1 MKKYVLTILSI
12 CLIVLLSSCSNK
24 VNFIEED
31 GQKKYKKENG
41 EFARAE
47 WVTIDGNDYN
57 FDLNGYLQTD
67 KWIDDYYV
75 GKDGKKLVKAWYND
89 EKDGKSYYLSS
100 TGKYLKDTLATI
112 DGKDYYFDSDGSLI
126 KGKIFENS
134 EGKSMY
140 ADDKGVVNNSD
151 SLVTIDGDT
160 YFIDKMGIIFKN
172 DWKQVGKD
180 WYYFDENGKM
190 KKNQWHDATYY
201 LGDDGKMLVNTKTPD
216 GYEVDK
222 NGNVLEKYKDE
233 IAAKDFKYLYK
244 KYCLDPYFE
253 VGSNNKP
260 YVAWAEVGEDGSYIS
275 LDSNPEDIDDNSYRH
290 YSNTYGS
297 EVINVTQTLLKIFGF
312 HDYVYKNIVSTTYAD
327 GKQEETSE
335 NIIVTW
341 KFHPDKGIEIMFKKK
356 NE

>member
-31 GQKKYKKENG
+31 GQKKYKKDSG

-190 KKNQWHDATYY
+190 KKNQWHNATYY

-216 GYEVDK
+216 GYEVDNDGK
-222 NGNVLEKYKDE
+222 VLEKYKDE
-233 IAAKDFKYLYK
+233 VAAKDFKYIYK
-244 KYCLDPYFE
+244 EYCKYP
-253 VGSNNKP
+253 
-260 YVAWAEVGEDGSYIS
+260 WAEVGSDGSYIS
-275 LDSNPEDIDDNSYRH
+275 IDTNPDDYDSSDHPYLSSLYIKEAFGAI
-290 YSNTYGS
+290 
-297 EVINVTQTLLKIFGF
+297 EKILKVLGF
-312 HDYVYKNIVSTTYAD
+312 PDYVSKEIKNTSFKD
-327 GKQEETSE
+327 GKQTEVLGD
-335 NIIVTW
+335 VTVNW
-341 KFHPDKGIEIMFKKK
+341 TYHPDKGVEIMFVKKK
-356 NE
+356 